1 MGKKSQTEI
10 STSPSPPELV
20 RRRENRQSIFRSG
33 RTIGE
38 KRERLETKNERIAAR
53 KKQKRGKVFRII
65 FTIFCFAILMF
76 ILISLY
82 QAFSKRE
89 DPVVTE
95 NHSLSPT
102 IEIIDEEAS
111 SSGQITSR
119 MKTFIARAEKEFR
132 TLNYQPIKAVIPVGS
147 VREVDLYLENYNG
160 FIKMTIDRNPAVSV
174 EDASR
179 MLRYLNE
186 KGISEF
192 TYIDVRI
199 DGKAYWK

>member
-20 RRRENRQSIFRSG
+20 RRRENRQSIFRAG

-65 FTIFCFAILMF
+65 FTIFCFAILIF

-89 DPVVTE
+89 DSVVIE
-95 NHSLSPT
+95 NHFLSPT
-102 IEIIDEEAS
+102 IEIIDEENFS
-111 SSGQITSR
+111 NSQITSR
-119 MKTFIARAEKEFR
+119 MKTFIARVEKEFR
-132 TLNYQPIKAVIPVGS
+132 TLNYQPVKAVIPVGS
-147 VREVDLYLENYNG
+147 IREVDFYLKNYNG

-174 EDASR
+174 EDTNR

-186 KGISEF
+186 IGISEF
-192 TYIDVRI
+192 IYIDVRI